1 MGSTSDDPAAAR
13 TGRGRAMTTPVTTIR
28 GARVFDGE
36 RMTAATSVTI
46 DGDRII
52 DSPTARRDEVT
63 VDLGD
68 VTLLP
73 GLVDCHQ
80 HLCFDGVGDLHDQ
93 VRHLDDDE
101 LTERAHESAL
111 RAVRGG
117 VTTLRDLGDRA
128 YVTLA
133 LRGAAGHPRIL
144 ASGPP
149 ITRRGGHCWYLG
161 GEYDGVAELRQAV
174 DERADRGCDVVKV
187 MVSGGFKTSTH
198 PVWENQFTAEEVRTV
213 VDRSHHH
220 GIPVAAHCHGIA
232 AIEVATD
239 ARVDTIEHCTF
250 MDNDIR
256 CAPPA
261 ELLRRLAESGVV
273 VSVTLGRAPDPRPLP
288 PFITANLDALR
299 ASRRAIRELGGTIVV
314 GTDAGIDT
322 AKLHDVLPY
331 AMDELILGGMTA
343 TDALRAVT
351 SEAATA
357 IGVGD
362 RVGRLA
368 TGLGA
373 DVLAVNGDPTTDP
386 AALTS
391 VAAVW
396 RAGIRIV

>member
-1 MGSTSDDPAAAR
+1 
-13 TGRGRAMTTPVTTIR
+13 MTRSLTTIR

-36 RMTAATSVTI
+36 RVAPTTTVTI
-46 DGDRII
+46 DGDRIV
-52 DSPTARRDEVT
+52 DAPTATDDEFT

-93 VRHLDDDE
+93 VRSVDDDA
-101 LTERAHESAL
+101 LAERATESAL

-117 VTTLRDLGDRA
+117 VTTLRDLGDRG
-128 YVTLA
+128 YVALG
-133 LRGAAGHPRIL
+133 LRGQDGLPHIV

-161 GEYDGVAELRQAV
+161 GECDGVDELGRAV

-198 PVWENQFTAEEVRTV
+198 PVWENQFTSEEVQTV
-213 VDRSHHH
+213 VDRAHHH
-220 GIPVAAHCHGIA
+220 GLPVAAHCHGIA
-232 AIEVATD
+232 AIGLATD
-239 ARVDTIEHCTF
+239 ARVDTIEHCSF
-250 MDNDIR
+250 MDHETR
-256 CAPPA
+256 CAPPP
-261 ELLRRLAESGVV
+261 ELLRRLAESGIV

-288 PFITANLDALR
+288 SFVLANLDALR
-299 ASRRAIRELGGTIVV
+299 ASRHAILELGGTIVV

-322 AKLHDVLPY
+322 SKLHDVLPH
-331 AMDELILGGMTA
+331 AMEELMLSGMTA

-351 SEAATA
+351 SDAANA

-368 TGLGA
+368 PGFVA
-373 DVLAVNGDPTTDP
+373 DVVAVKGDPTVDP
-386 AALTS
+386 TALTS
-391 VAAVW
+391 VVGVW
-396 RAGIRIV
+396 RAGTRIV